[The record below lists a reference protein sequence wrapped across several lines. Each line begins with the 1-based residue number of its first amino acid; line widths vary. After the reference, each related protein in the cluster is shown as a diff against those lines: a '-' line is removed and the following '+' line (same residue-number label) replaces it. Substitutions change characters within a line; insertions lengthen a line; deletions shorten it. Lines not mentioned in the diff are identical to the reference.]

1 MATQRKTGYDWD
13 RLSNESKW
21 RTEKYHATY
30 DDWFV
35 CGSEMT
41 FTNDE
46 FINGEDGCVE
56 IEVDEAAIV
65 RCEVKE

>member
-1 MATQRKTGYDWD
+1 MATQRKTGYYWYRYTD
-13 RLSNESKW
+13 ESQW
-21 RTEKYHATY
+21 RIAKYDATY

-35 CGSEMT
+35 PGSDMT